1 MFSQD
6 YYFIVYDTN
15 PDRERV
21 KYEIDANGVKIGC
34 SYKKFLEFV
43 RETVSLTVMNKV
55 KATLN
60 NYNERYILDREEGKV
75 IEIDKGRSPE
85 TVSNFTKY
93 KDKIESK
100 RNDDYSSANGW
111 VNGVIKQ
118 RDDWN
123 QKDLSNDRPSNS
135 TRGSG
140 REVFGQY

>member
-21 KYEIDANGVKIGC
+21 KYEIDANGVRIGC
-34 SYKKFLEFV
+34 NYKKFLEFI

-60 NYNERYILDREEGKV
+60 NYNERYLLDREEGK
-75 IEIDKGRSPE
+75 ITEIDKGRDPE
-85 TVSNFTKY
+85 TLSNFTKY
-93 KDKIESK
+93 KDKLETKKNDESAC
-100 RNDDYSSANGW
+100 ANSW

-118 RDDWN
+118 REDWKSKN
-123 QKDLSNDRPSNS
+123 LDNDRHSKAS
-135 TRGSG
+135 RGLG
-140 REVFGQY
+140 REVFGHY